1 MPALS
6 SAFSPEFARV
16 DPRINAA
23 MATAFDTAQYF
34 HAGQADP
41 ERLRILLSATAD
53 NVAQWV
59 LLVPD
64 MSYYFD
70 QPVRRPVGGAI
81 VDCIGGI
88 AGSAPGEP
96 TQTSADACVAGLVEA
111 AEKLISASESKC
123 PYCGITKPASLL
135 KNNVWTRGFRDP
147 SKFIKL
153 IISVNVGMYLLS
165 ILFDPRSTGLTLHPL
180 VFLSPS
186 DSILKLLGAT

>member
-1 MPALS
+1 MTTWMAMRPTAARWPKPTASAYTAATISTPTTPSATATQRLRRVS
-6 SAFSPEFARV
+6 SARRRKPRV
-16 DPRINAA
+16 TWTTKKSRAPTRAPVAAA

-81 VDCIGGI
+81 VEVN
-88 AGSAPGEP
+88 AAPGFLMNRRLLVVGAQPIDNLVNAFDRAMFGEG
-96 TQTSADACVAGLVEA
+96 TDALV
-111 AEKLISASESKC
+111 S
-123 PYCGITKPASLL
+123 PA
-135 KNNVWTRGFRDP
+135 
-147 SKFIKL
+147 
-153 IISVNVGMYLLS
+153 
-165 ILFDPRSTGLTLHPL
+165 LH
-180 VFLSPS
+180 
-186 DSILKLLGAT
+186 